1 MDLGIVASMA
11 QGGIPNHSLLSE
23 TTRKDPDVPLL
34 EDGLGLWFPYSLKIS
49 VKLLGTNFTRHIL
62 R

>member
-1 MDLGIVASMA
+1 VIREIARRDPKPFFVNLET
-11 QGGIPNHSLLSE
+11 SE

-34 EDGLGLWFPYSLKIS
+34 EDGSALWFPYSLKIS